1 MDFPGKG
8 SCRVNAFLGRP
19 IGDRIMADAVV
30 MVVALVVWGALFF
43 YLMRL
48 DKRVRELDRR

>member
-1 MDFPGKG
+1 MNGLL
-8 SCRVNAFLGRP
+8 ARP
-19 IGDRIMADAVV
+19 IGDRIGADWVV

-48 DKRVRELDRR
+48 DRRVRELEKR